1 MMNYQMHY
9 VRCLFVGD
17 PGWYFKQSI
26 FLEMNIVF
34 HEKPADQKSMTLGSM
49 NDIKPKSNEKRASK
63 NASLQPI

>member
-1 MMNYQMHY
+1 
-9 VRCLFVGD
+9 
-17 PGWYFKQSI
+17 
-26 FLEMNIVF
+26 MNIVF